1 MQQKVTER
9 MDDFIPE
16 SLWNGKHTTIDN
28 CPLRGRGDGL
38 HMANTTTD
46 PTEECLA
53 LYGCGGRGK
62 RCVSRWSHRAAH
74 ELSKVVDVSQAEVIW
89 LIFYACRRVEDGSNI
104 RRAQPVRDS
113 HLVEIGIPNKG
124 EQAAVL
130 VLPAETS
137 DPSLSWGFEDWSLHH
152 FPMNSAVALM
162 LRTVGAAVCRLLA
175 GYAGGTAVLL
185 EVSEPGAE

>member
-1 MQQKVTER
+1 MP
-9 MDDFIPE
+9 D
-16 SLWNGKHTTIDN
+16 LW
-28 CPLRGRGDGL
+28 GL
-38 HMANTTTD
+38 G
-46 PTEECLA
+46 
-53 LYGCGGRGK
+53 GCGK
-62 RCVSRWSHRAAH
+62 RCVSRWGHRAAH
-74 ELSKVVDVSQAEVIW
+74 ELSKVIDVSQAKIIW
-89 LIFYACRRVEDGSNI
+89 LIFYACRRVEDRSNV

-130 VLPAETS
+130 VLPAEAS